1 MVSTAEEFHCPEI
14 VNRIRTKISMLHLH
28 TFVREHLG
36 VDVDTFIEFVALAFH
51 RRSKLNILD
60 IR

>member
-1 MVSTAEEFHCPEI
+1 MFS
-14 VNRIRTKISMLHLH
+14 
-28 TFVREHLG
+28 FVCGGFE
-36 VDVDTFIEFVALAFH
+36 VDDDTFIEFVALPFH